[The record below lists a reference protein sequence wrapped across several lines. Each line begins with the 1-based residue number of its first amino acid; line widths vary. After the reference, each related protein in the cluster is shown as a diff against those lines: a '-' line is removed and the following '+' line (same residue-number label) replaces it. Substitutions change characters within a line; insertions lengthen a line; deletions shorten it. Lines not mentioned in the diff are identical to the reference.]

1 VNAGLPLGVLVGF
14 VGGAAFIFFTLAA
27 LEGAA
32 LKAATSLPAMPASWF
47 GGGWLTTHFDVD
59 EILSWYVSSLAVTTL
74 AISVYPLFKLI
85 VWIGRR
91 LTPA

>member
-1 VNAGLPLGVLVGF
+1 MSAGLPLGVLVGF
-14 VGGAAFIFFTLAA
+14 VGGAAFVLFTLAA
-27 LEGAA
+27 IEGAA

-47 GGGWLTTHFDVD
+47 GGGWLTSLFDVE

-74 AISVYPLFKLI
+74 AIGAYPLFKLI
-85 VWIGRR
+85 VWVGRR